1 MFEKLIWV
9 EKNSLS
15 ESFCNEVI
23 EKFEKDSRK
32 SDGVVNQNNPTVK
45 KEIKDTKDLIITDL
59 LDWVSEDQIF
69 FNALKIGLENR
80 DLPFHIPVFICG
92 NKNTIDGR
100 IVVL

>member
-69 FNALKIGLENR
+69 FNALKIGLEKYKSYIESI
-80 DLPFHIPVFICG
+80 HIKFYPKSDYEIEYV
-92 NKNTIDGR
+92 
-100 IVVL
+100 